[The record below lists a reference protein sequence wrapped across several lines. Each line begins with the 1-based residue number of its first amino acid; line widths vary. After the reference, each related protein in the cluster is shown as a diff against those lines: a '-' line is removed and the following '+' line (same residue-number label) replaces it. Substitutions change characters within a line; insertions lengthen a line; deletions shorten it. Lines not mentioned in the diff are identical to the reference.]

1 MNDTPSPGLARTAKR
16 FEIPALVWIYVAM
29 IALLLL
35 AYWTIPGLK
44 PLVDD
49 AYALLTSNDR
59 EAIQGWVDGFGWWG
73 PVLIVVLM
81 IGQTV
86 LSAVPMILVMIVSVL
101 AYGPLLG
108 GLLAWSGAILAAVL
122 GYSLARALGPA
133 VVDRFVS
140 ERVRKT
146 VETAVS
152 RYGAWAIVALRLS
165 PLVPSDGVSFVAGLI
180 NMKFVP
186 FLLATIAGVTPVT
199 LAVAFFGSNL
209 DQLRWLIVLVTV
221 LSLFGLMAYIAID
234 LRRRKRREE
243 PS

>member
-1 MNDTPSPGLARTAKR
+1 MNETSPPGPARAAKR
-16 FEIPALVWIYVAM
+16 FEIPALVWIYAAM
-29 IALLLL
+29 IALLIL

-59 EAIQGWVDGFGWWG
+59 EAIQAWVDGFGWWG
-73 PVLIVVLM
+73 PVLILVLM
-81 IGQTV
+81 IGQTI

-101 AYGPLLG
+101 AYGPVLG
-108 GLLAWSGAILAAVL
+108 GLLGWSGAILAALL
-122 GYSLARALGPA
+122 GYSLARALGPV

-140 ERVRKT
+140 APVRKT
-146 VETAVS
+146 VEQAVS
-152 RYGAWAIVALRLS
+152 RYGAWAIIALRLS

-180 NMKFVP
+180 NMKPLP
-186 FLLATIAGVTPVT
+186 FLMATIAGVTPVT

-221 LSLFGLMAYIAID
+221 VSLFGLIAYIAID
-234 LRRRKRREE
+234 LRRRKRAAGQ
-243 PS
+243 P

>member
-1 MNDTPSPGLARTAKR
+1 
-16 FEIPALVWIYVAM
+16 M

-81 IGQTV
+81 IGQTI

-221 LSLFGLMAYIAID
+221 LSLFGLMACIAID